1 LGPTGRKKNI
11 LKKLLAAITLF
22 LTFILIAAGFAAPST
37 ASTSNDVVKVQ
48 QRKAWGTSVSHSSSD
63 SGYTRDI
70 HVVCNTGKHV
80 YLSPGQSTFLGA
92 TEAES
97 CSLSGVDRIIVA
109 YNQTVYCKNLVPPYQ
124 NRYFYTGTTYF
135 GSNQTWKCYDQWP
148 L

>member
-1 LGPTGRKKNI
+1 MKK
-11 LKKLLAAITLF
+11 
-22 LTFILIAAGFAAPST
+22 ILIGLLVALMVALGFTAGGATLT
-37 ASTSNDVVKVQ
+37 ATPESPAVVKAVAPAPAAA
-48 QRKAWGTSVSHSSSD
+48 AWGTSVAHASDD
-63 SGYTRDI
+63 SGYARAI

-80 YLSPGQSTFLGA
+80 YLQRGQQTFMGS

-109 YNQTVYCKNLVPPYQ
+109 YNQTVYCKNYAPPYQ
-124 NRYFYTGTTYF
+124 NRYFYTGTTNF

>member
-1 LGPTGRKKNI
+1 MLSSFF
-11 LKKLLAAITLF
+11 LALALLIIPQVIVAPAAN
-22 LTFILIAAGFAAPST
+22 A
-37 ASTSNDVVKVQ
+37 
-48 QRKAWGTSVSHSSSD
+48 AWGTSVSHASDD
-63 SGYTRDI
+63 SGYRRDI

-80 YLSPGQSTFLGA
+80 YLSPGEKTFLGGSS
-92 TEAES
+92 AES

>member
-1 LGPTGRKKNI
+1 MKKI
-11 LKKLLAAITLF
+11 IA
-22 LTFILIAAGFAAPST
+22 LIASAVMLMALALVSVPATAAP
-37 ASTSNDVVKVQ
+37 AEVNPVVSAKDTTWGGKVKA
-48 QRKAWGTSVSHSSSD
+48 KAWGTSVSHAGDD

-80 YLSPGQSTFLGA
+80 YLAPGEGTFAQSS
-92 TEAES
+92 EEKS